1 MKTSITNQN
10 KGFAVLG
17 FSLPTPQTQN
27 RYTPRLKMAM
37 PFLVLRIF
45 RNKINGISKL
55 VYSTLAIRVYGQGDL
70 G

>member
-1 MKTSITNQN
+1 KKNKIKKQN
-10 KGFAVLG
+10 PVVCVCYDPHQK
-17 FSLPTPQTQN
+17 PQN